1 MNWTKFGRLIVMGY
15 KPILTIAA
23 IVTLVGLFLVSKL
36 TIKTQ
41 MMDLLPQKE
50 ELVINFNSIMNNFEA
65 FDTVIIGIE
74 GDEQDII
81 RFIEFIESEVEQ
93 VFGVDRVITETQID
107 FLQKNMLLLTEKED
121 LQNLETMLTADNLK
135 DFIRGLNENFENSYT
150 SGGDSDN
157 LSKDKNE
164 LLMMTNTLQDFLN
177 NMNNP
182 DPVISQQIADEFV
195 SGKKYMI
202 SPDRTMGLMFV
213 RTSIST
219 MDGEGTLKLINGL
232 EDVLFAHE
240 AQFNI
245 EANVTGLHAI
255 QRDELVTTER
265 DMGRSSIFSLVLILL
280 IFILGFRVIRYSIL
294 AVIPLILG
302 IIWALAITYLLIGY
316 LNLMTMMLGAILV
329 GLGIDYSIHVISL
342 FNEKRVSGGSIDE
355 AIIFTFEKAV
365 PGIISGSV
373 TTALGFFVF
382 AFSSFKGFSEF
393 GIVLGIGIFCTLI
406 ASVFVLPSLLRI
418 FGKKN
423 LKQRRSNGLMLKFER
438 IIINKRWLVVAL
450 IILVFAWSLFKMN
463 EVRFETDML
472 KIEPKGLA
480 SIELNRKMIDKF
492 EFTSDTS
499 ILVSHS
505 IDETRKLKE
514 EFDDLSTV
522 GSVDTIVD
530 YLPTEE
536 EQQLRSEFGLNIKNR
551 IKDLPSSE
559 IYPDKLAEELNRL
572 ENNLIELSD
581 LAYVGAERKIVTFC
595 DTIVNSGVIS
605 ELADNLPDYED
616 NIRIVQNTLIA
627 RYQHH
632 IRNANTENQ
641 ITLENLPEDI
651 TENYLGKDGKFMTTI
666 YPESDV
672 WKEKFQKLHVSQ
684 LSPYI
689 KNLSGNLLV
698 MLKVIDISGKEGRKV
713 LVWTVILIFIV
724 LLFDLRN
731 LKYAILAMLPMIA
744 SFVILLGIMGTF
756 NIKFTMMSVI
766 ALPMII
772 GIGVDD
778 GIHLIHR
785 YKIER
790 QLLPTIRST
799 GRAITM
805 TTLTT
810 IAAFGT
816 LMISEYRGFIGYGL
830 LLSLGIGLAYLMTV
844 CFLVSL
850 ISIVD
855 KVKE

>member
-1 MNWTKFGRLIVMGY
+1 
-15 KPILTIAA
+15 
-23 IVTLVGLFLVSKL
+23 
-36 TIKTQ
+36 
-41 MMDLLPQKE
+41 
-50 ELVINFNSIMNNFEA
+50 
-65 FDTVIIGIE
+65 
-74 GDEQDII
+74 
-81 RFIEFIESEVEQ
+81 
-93 VFGVDRVITETQID
+93 
-107 FLQKNMLLLTEKED
+107 
-121 LQNLETMLTADNLK
+121 
-135 DFIRGLNENFENSYT
+135 
-150 SGGDSDN
+150 
-157 LSKDKNE
+157 
-164 LLMMTNTLQDFLN
+164 
-177 NMNNP
+177 
-182 DPVISQQIADEFV
+182 
-195 SGKKYMI
+195 
-202 SPDRTMGLMFV
+202 
-213 RTSIST
+213 
-219 MDGEGTLKLINGL
+219 
-232 EDVLFAHE
+232 
-240 AQFNI
+240 
-245 EANVTGLHAI
+245 
-255 QRDELVTTER
+255 
-265 DMGRSSIFSLVLILL
+265 
-280 IFILGFRVIRYSIL
+280 
-294 AVIPLILG
+294 
-302 IIWALAITYLLIGY
+302 
-316 LNLMTMMLGAILV
+316 
-329 GLGIDYSIHVISL
+329 
-342 FNEKRVSGGSIDE
+342 
-355 AIIFTFEKAV
+355 
-365 PGIISGSV
+365 
-373 TTALGFFVF
+373 
-382 AFSSFKGFSEF
+382 
-393 GIVLGIGIFCTLI
+393 
-406 ASVFVLPSLLRI
+406 
-418 FGKKN
+418 
-423 LKQRRSNGLMLKFER
+423 
-438 IIINKRWLVVAL
+438 
-450 IILVFAWSLFKMN
+450 MN

-627 RYQHH
+627 RYQYH